1 MFNALMEQKTS
12 SFHLKILENR
22 IKKLDQEEKKARD
35 KIERAQERVRELE
48 RLAVSYYINRN
59 MFP

>member
-12 SFHLKILENR
+12 SFHLQILENR

-35 KIERAQERVRELE
+35 KIERAQERVKELE
-48 RLAVSYYINRN
+48 RLAVRLSY
-59 MFP
+59 FPNTQ